1 MSGVPRGRTGSF
13 WSEGVGD
20 RGLRPGRKLW
30 ALSEGP
36 SLAWGQ
42 PQVEHGDC
50 RTLAWGC
57 PLPGPQGS
65 IQYPV
70 SRKVSTFQD
79 SGKAGTSPL
88 PEAPDSFSKK
98 NLIWNLNI

>member
-20 RGLRPGRKLW
+20 RGLGPGRKLW
-30 ALSEGP
+30 ALSEWP
-36 SLAWGQ
+36 FLAWGQ

-50 RTLAWGC
+50 WTLAWGC

-65 IQYPV
+65 IQCPRTGLWKGRGLTY
-70 SRKVSTFQD
+70 SRGSRFF
-79 SGKAGTSPL
+79 L
-88 PEAPDSFSKK
+88 
-98 NLIWNLNI
+98 